1 MNALMIRLL
10 RLPAVLLLLPVALAA
25 ESRID
30 CSSMKSHILSEPIR
44 YCVWLP
50 AGYDTAG
57 ARENYPVLYFLHGLG
72 QSEKSLFDTGGW
84 TLIDDLHQ
92 ELAIGDFL
100 IVAPE
105 GKSSFYINSSDGRV
119 RYSDFF
125 IREFMPYIEGK
136 YRTRRQREY
145 RGITGV
151 SMGGYGALR
160 FAFAYPE
167 LFGSVSAQSPAL
179 IAEALRELDR
189 AHHSPASTTMPGV
202 IGKVFGDPINVAHWR
217 QNDPLALAKRN
228 QAKLRGQA
236 IYFNCGTHDQYGF
249 EVGAKNLDRQLAAEH
264 VSHEFRLYPGDHS
277 LDYFL
282 EHMGETL
289 QFHWR
294 VFQKGKP
301 SRAR

>member
-1 MNALMIRLL
+1 MFPSAYLL
-10 RLPAVLLLLPVALAA
+10 VLLLLPTAVAA

-30 CSSMKSHILSEPIR
+30 CSALKSRILGEPVR

-50 AGYDTAG
+50 AGYDTTG
-57 ARENYPVLYFLHGLG
+57 ARQNYPVLYFLHGLG
-72 QSEKSLFDTGGW
+72 ESEKSLFDTGGW
-84 TLIDDLHQ
+84 TLMDDLHQ
-92 ELAIGDFL
+92 DSSIGDFL

-105 GKSSFYINSSDGRV
+105 GKSSFYINSADGRV

-136 YRTRRQREY
+136 YRTWHQREY

-179 IAEALRELDR
+179 ITEALGELDQAGR
-189 AHHSPASTTMPGV
+189 SSSPMTRV
-202 IGKVFGDPINVAHWR
+202 ITNVFGDPIDVVHWR
-217 QNDPLALAKRN
+217 QNDPFLLARKN
-228 QAKLRGQA
+228 QAKLREQA
-236 IYFNCGTHDQYGF
+236 IYFNCGSRDQYNF
-249 EVGAKNLDRQLAAEH
+249 EIGAKNLDRQLAAERI
-264 VSHEFRLYPGDHS
+264 SHEFHLYPGDHS

-289 QFHWR
+289 EFHSR
-294 VFQKGKP
+294 VFARGKGRG
-301 SRAR
+301 RAHPESGR

>member
-1 MNALMIRLL
+1 MIRLT
-10 RLPAVLLLLPVALAA
+10 RLLVLFLLPTVVAAQ
-25 ESRID
+25 SRID
-30 CSSMKSHILSEPIR
+30 CSAMKSHTLGEPVR

-57 ARENYPVLYFLHGLG
+57 ARQSYPVLYFLHGLG
-72 QSEKSLFDTGGW
+72 ESEKSLFDTGGW

-92 ELAIGDFL
+92 DSAIGDFL

-105 GKSSFYINSSDGRV
+105 GKSSFYINSADGKV

-136 YRTRRQREY
+136 YRARRQREY

-179 IAEALRELDR
+179 ITEALRELDGAGR
-189 AHHSPASTTMPGV
+189 SSDPMTRV
-202 IGKVFGDPINVAHWR
+202 ITNVFGNPINVAHWR
-217 QNDPLALAKRN
+217 QNDPFVLAKKN

-236 IYFNCGTHDQYGF
+236 IYFNCGIRDQYNF
-249 EVGAKNLDRQLAAEH
+249 EIGAKNLDRQLAAEH
-264 VSHEFRLYPGDHS
+264 VSHEFHLYPGDHS
-277 LDYFL
+277 LEYFL

-289 QFHWR
+289 EFHSR
-294 VFQKGKP
+294 VFAKGKGRG
-301 SRAR
+301 RANLESAR